1 MTSMTNKRNPFRSVL
16 IFGGAGFIGSNWGEW
31 LLQNTDAKIHI
42 FDNLSRSGVR
52 HNLRALE
59 SLSGRSRRLQIT
71 VGDIRDP
78 EMVERSMRHATEVY
92 HFAAQ
97 VAVTTSVLA
106 PRLDFDVNL
115 VGTFNILEAA
125 RKSGNQPFL
134 LFTSTNKVYGS
145 ASSGQVWPEK
155 ARYGCSNSEGTS
167 EAQPLDFHSPYGCS
181 KGAADQY
188 VRDYSRIYGLNT
200 AVFRMSCIAGPR
212 QFGTED
218 QGWVAHFLYSAL
230 GGKPVTVYGSGLQVR
245 DVLDVADLVR
255 AFEAVRNLE
264 PTTEGRVYNVGGG
277 PKNSISLLEL
287 MGAIE
292 ELTGRKLE
300 TSFDAVRPG
309 DQAVYISNT
318 RKLQSDTGWSA
329 EIRVRETLGRM
340 QRWWKQNRELFAPAR
355 VPEIPSLAT
364 AVPLARTA

>member
-1 MTSMTNKRNPFRSVL
+1 MTGKKSPFRSVL
-16 IFGGAGFIGSNWGEW
+16 IFGGAGFIGSNWAEW

-42 FDNLSRSGVR
+42 FDSLSRNGVR

-59 SLSGRSRRLQIT
+59 ALSGRSRRLQVT
-71 VGDIRDP
+71 VGDIRDS
-78 EMVERSMRHATEVY
+78 EMVERAMRHATEVY

-106 PRLDFDVNL
+106 PRLDFDINL
-115 VGTFNILEAA
+115 LGTFNILEAA

-145 ASSGQVWPEK
+145 TSSGEIWPEK
-155 ARYGCSNSEGTS
+155 MRYGCSNREGTS
-167 EAQPLDFHSPYGCS
+167 ETQPLDFHSPYGCS

-200 AVFRMSCIAGPR
+200 TVFRMSCIAGPR
-212 QFGTED
+212 QFGNED

-230 GGKPVTVYGSGLQVR
+230 NGKRVTIYGNGLQVR
-245 DVLDVADLVR
+245 DVLDVADLLR
-255 AFEAVRNLE
+255 AFEAVRSLS
-264 PTTEGRVYNVGGG
+264 PTDEGRVYNVGGG
-277 PKNSISLLEL
+277 PQNSVSLLEL
-287 MGAIE
+287 MEMIR

-300 TSFDAVRPG
+300 TNFDAVRPG

-318 RKLQSDTGWSA
+318 RKLESETGWTPT
-329 EIRVRETLGRM
+329 IRVQETLVRI
-340 QRWWKQNRELFAPAR
+340 QRWWKQNRELFVPAR
-355 VPEIPSLAT
+355 VTEMPSLPA
-364 AVPLARTA
+364 AVPIPRTA

>member
-1 MTSMTNKRNPFRSVL
+1 MTSKRHPFRSVL
-16 IFGGAGFIGSNWGEW
+16 IFGGAGFIGSNWAEW
-31 LLQNTDAKIHI
+31 LLRNTEAKVHI
-42 FDNLSRSGVR
+42 YDNLTRNGVR

-59 SLSGRSRRLQIT
+59 ALSGRSRRLQVT
-71 VGDIRDP
+71 VGDVRDAD
-78 EMVERSMRHATEVY
+78 MVERAMRHATEVY

-97 VAVTTSVLA
+97 VAVTTSVLV
-106 PRLDFDVNL
+106 PRLDFDINL
-115 VGTFNILEAA
+115 LGTFNILEAA

-145 ASSGQVWPEK
+145 ASSGEVWPEK
-155 ARYGCSNSEGTS
+155 TRYGCSNREGTS

-188 VRDYSRIYGLNT
+188 VRDYARIYGLST

-212 QFGTED
+212 QFGNED

-230 GGKPVTVYGSGLQVR
+230 NRKPVTIYGDGLQVR

-255 AFEAVRNLE
+255 AFEAVRSAE
-264 PTTEGRVYNVGGG
+264 PSEEGRVYNVGGG
-277 PKNSISLLEL
+277 PGNSVSLLEL
-287 MGAIE
+287 IAMVE

-300 TSFDAVRPG
+300 TTFDAVRPG

-318 RKLQSDTGWSA
+318 QKLQTETGWTPTIA
-329 EIRVRETLGRM
+329 VPQTLSRIH
-340 QRWWKQNRELFAPAR
+340 QWWKQNRELFAPAKVAEMPGLAAP
-355 VPEIPSLAT
+355 VPM
-364 AVPLARTA
+364 ARTA

>member
-1 MTSMTNKRNPFRSVL
+1 MTSRRNPFRSVL
-16 IFGGAGFIGSNWGEW
+16 IFGGAGFIGANWAEW
-31 LLQNTDAKIHI
+31 LLQNTEAKVHV

-52 HNLRALE
+52 HNLHALE
-59 SLSGRSRRLQIT
+59 AVAGRSRRLRIT
-71 VGDIRDP
+71 VGDIRDA
-78 EMVERSMRHATEVY
+78 EMVERALRHATEVY

-106 PRLDFDVNL
+106 PRLDFDINL

-145 ASSGQVWPEK
+145 ASSGDVWPEK
-155 ARYGCSNSEGTS
+155 SRYGCSNPEGTS
-167 EAQPLDFHSPYGCS
+167 ETQPLDFHSPYGCS

-200 AVFRMSCIAGPR
+200 AVFRMSCVAGPH

-230 GGKPVTVYGSGLQVR
+230 NCTPVTVYGNGLQVR

-255 AFEAVRNLE
+255 AFDAVRNLE
-264 PTTEGRVYNVGGG
+264 LSGEGRVYNVGGG
-277 PKNSISLLEL
+277 PENSVSLLEL
-287 MGAIE
+287 MAMIE
-292 ELTGRKLE
+292 RLTGRKLE
-300 TSFDAVRPG
+300 TSFDVVRPG
-309 DQAVYISNT
+309 DQAVYVSNT
-318 RKLQSDTGWSA
+318 QKLQNDTGWRPN
-329 EIRVRETLGRM
+329 IRLPETLSRM
-340 QRWWKQNRELFAPAR
+340 QRWWKQNRDLFAPAK
-355 VPEIPSLAT
+355 VAEMPSPASP
-364 AVPLARTA
+364 VPLPWTA